1 MHGNDDVYVA
11 VEDLQKVE
19 RYAVLVD
26 GAKPDRS
33 TMHQV
38 M

>member
-1 MHGNDDVYVA
+1 MHRNDDVYAA

-19 RYAVLVD
+19 RYAVLVH
-26 GAKPDRS
+26 GAKPDRL